1 MMTAEN
7 LNYGACKNLGCAIAL
22 QAAKD
27 FFDSPWESEG
37 IINMLN
43 SPYMN
48 LITRGLSIK
57 LAEKLISNPDEVK
70 ENLGMEEE
78 DNA

>member
-27 FFDSPWESEG
+27 YFDRPWQSEG
-37 IINMLN
+37 IINMLKT
-43 SPYMN
+43 PHMN
-48 LITRGLSIK
+48 LLTNGLSVK
-57 LAEKLISNPDEVK
+57 LAEKLMNNPNEVK
-70 ENLGMEEE
+70 ENLGIEE
-78 DNA
+78 D

>member
-1 MMTAEN
+1 MKATEM
-7 LNYGACKNLGCAIAL
+7 NYKACRNLGCAIAL

-27 FFDSPWESEG
+27 FFDNPWESEG

-48 LITRGLSIK
+48 LLTNGLSIK
-57 LAEKLISNPDEVK
+57 LAEKLKTNPEQIK
-70 ENLGMEEE
+70 SAIMREEE
-78 DNA
+78 EE

>member
-27 FFDSPWESEG
+27 FFETPWKGEG
-37 IINMLN
+37 ILN
-43 SPYMN
+43 ILKSPRMDLLTN
-48 LITRGLSIK
+48 GLSIQ
-57 LAEKLISNPDEVK
+57 LAEKLKSNPEQVK
-70 ENLGMEEE
+70 AVIMREEE
-78 DNA
+78 

>member
-1 MMTAEN
+1 MTTATE
-7 LNYGACKNLGCAIAL
+7 LNYNACKNLGCAIAL
-22 QAAKD
+22 QMAKD
-27 FFDSPWESEG
+27 FFDRPWEKDG
-37 IINMLN
+37 IINMLK
-43 SPYMN
+43 SSRMN
-48 LITRGLSIK
+48 LLTSGLSVK